1 MEEDSSLNQWFQA
14 KPELLRKTQWLILW
28 RLVFSAFILLLTVLF
43 QEKRELPGPFPYG
56 PLYFL
61 IALQFCFS
69 LVYILALFRLQVV
82 RTIAIGQLLID
93 GLIVSGLVLVTGG
106 LESFWFYL
114 YFLIILASGILFYR
128 RGGAL
133 MAGYLSFLYGLMLL
147 LQYQGILA
155 DYLVWYKSFSSYRW
169 GNFSYQWGMATA
181 GFFLAGYLGSFF
193 SEQSYRQRTEL
204 IAQRINI
211 DELAE
216 INQLIIH
223 HLDMG
228 LITLDSG
235 EHILSVNP
243 AGEAILGQATSRL
256 KSRPVREILPGLQHI
271 PGWPKLAQGERFEV
285 DYQHPDGQTLYLG
298 FSVTYLREG
307 QPIGLE
313 KIITFKDLTQIH
325 EMEDHLRQMDRLAMM
340 GQMAAGIVH
349 EIKNPL
355 ASISGSIQMIR
366 EELKEDG
373 PGDRL
378 INLVSR
384 EVEKLDTLLHD
395 FITFARPSQPS
406 EKGVDLGEVIPG
418 TIELIQK
425 NKGLAGTIQWE
436 LNLEPNL
443 VLKMP
448 PNELSQILW
457 NLLTNA
463 LHSVPERGHI
473 WLSGRRLKEGRFRDG
488 VEIRIRDDGPGIP
501 EAQLKRI
508 FEPFFTTKEKGL
520 GLGLSIV
527 QKLVSQHQGII
538 KVNSSGENGT
548 EFILIFPL
556 PLEKALT
563 AAD

>member
-1 MEEDSSLNQWFQA
+1 MEGEATLNQWLQA
-14 KPELLRKTQWLILW
+14 KSELLRKTQWLILW
-28 RLVFSAFILLLTVLF
+28 RVVFSSFMLLLTVFF
-43 QEKRELPGPFPYG
+43 QEKKELPGPFPSG
-56 PLYFL
+56 TLYFL
-61 IALQFCFS
+61 IALQFCLS
-69 LVYILALFRLQVV
+69 LVYILSLLRLQAVK
-82 RTIAIGQLLID
+82 TIAIAQLLID

-114 YFLIILASGILFYR
+114 YFLVILSSGILFYR

-133 MAGYLSFLYGLMLL
+133 MAAYLSGLYGLLLL

-155 DYLVWYKSFSSYRW
+155 DYLVWYKNFSSYRW

-193 SEQSYRQRTEL
+193 PEQSYRQRAEL
-204 IAQRINI
+204 IAQRKNI
-211 DELAE
+211 HQLAE
-216 INQLIIH
+216 FNQLIIH

-228 LITLDSG
+228 LITLDS
-235 EHILSVNP
+235 EERILSINP
-243 AGEAILGQATSRL
+243 AGELILGQDTSRL

-271 PGWPKLAQGERFEV
+271 PGWPKLTQGERFEV
-285 DYQHPDGQTLYLG
+285 DYRHPDGQTLYLG

-307 QPIGLE
+307 QSTGLE

-384 EVEKLDTLLHD
+384 EVEKLDALLHD

-406 EKGVDLGEVIPG
+406 DKGVDLGEVIPG

-425 NKGLAGTIQWE
+425 NKGVAGTVQWQ
-436 LNLEPNL
+436 LDLEPNL
-443 VLKMP
+443 VLRMP

-463 LHSVPERGHI
+463 LQAVPEEGHI
-473 WLSGRRLKEGRFRDG
+473 RLSARRLREGRFRDG
-488 VEIRIRDDGPGIP
+488 VEIRIGDDGSGIP
-501 EAQLKRI
+501 EAHLKRI

-538 KVNSSGENGT
+538 KVNSPEEGGT
-548 EFILIFPL
+548 EFILIFP
-556 PLEKALT
+556 PPREKALT
-563 AAD
+563 SGD

>member
-1 MEEDSSLNQWFQA
+1 
-14 KPELLRKTQWLILW
+14 
-28 RLVFSAFILLLTVLF
+28 
-43 QEKRELPGPFPYG
+43 
-56 PLYFL
+56 
-61 IALQFCFS
+61 
-69 LVYILALFRLQVV
+69 
-82 RTIAIGQLLID
+82 
-93 GLIVSGLVLVTGG
+93 
-106 LESFWFYL
+106 
-114 YFLIILASGILFYR
+114 
-128 RGGAL
+128 
-133 MAGYLSFLYGLMLL
+133 
-147 LQYQGILA
+147 
-155 DYLVWYKSFSSYRW
+155 
-169 GNFSYQWGMATA
+169 
-181 GFFLAGYLGSFF
+181 
-193 SEQSYRQRTEL
+193 
-204 IAQRINI
+204 
-211 DELAE
+211 
-216 INQLIIH
+216 
-223 HLDMG
+223 
-228 LITLDSG
+228 
-235 EHILSVNP
+235 
-243 AGEAILGQATSRL
+243 
-256 KSRPVREILPGLQHI
+256 
-271 PGWPKLAQGERFEV
+271 V

-307 QPIGLE
+307 QSTGLE

-384 EVEKLDTLLHD
+384 EVEKLDTLLYD

-425 NKGLAGTIQWE
+425 NKGVAGTIQWE

-463 LHSVPERGHI
+463 LQAVQEGGHI
-473 WLSGRRLKEGRFRDG
+473 RLSGRRLREGRFRDG
-488 VEIRIRDDGPGIP
+488 VEIRIGDDGPGIP
-501 EAQLKRI
+501 EAQLNRI

-527 QKLVSQHQGII
+527 QKLVSQHQGVI
-538 KVNSSGENGT
+538 KVSKPVEGGT
-548 EFILIFPL
+548 EFILIFPH
-556 PLEKALT
+556 PQEKALT
-563 AAD
+563 SAD

>member
-1 MEEDSSLNQWFQA
+1 MSDLSHWLQA
-14 KPELLRKTQWLILW
+14 KSELLRKTQWLILW
-28 RLVFSAFILLLTVLF
+28 RLVFSSLMLLSTVFF
-43 QEKRELPGPFPYG
+43 QERKELPGPFSPG

-69 LVYILALFRLQVV
+69 LIYILVLIRFQAVRPIAL
-82 RTIAIGQLLID
+82 AQLLID
-93 GLIVSGLVLVTGG
+93 GLIVSGLVVVTGG
-106 LESFWFYL
+106 QESFWFYL
-114 YFLIILASGILFYR
+114 YFLVILASGILFYR
-128 RGGAL
+128 RGGVL
-133 MAGYLSFLYGLMLL
+133 MAGYISLLYGLLLL
-147 LQYQGILA
+147 LQYQGVLA
-155 DYLVWYKSFSSYRW
+155 DYLVRYEGFSSYHW
-169 GNFSYQWGMATA
+169 GNFSYQWGMATV

-193 SEQSYRQRTEL
+193 PEQSYRQRTEL
-204 IAQRINI
+204 IAQRKNI
-211 DELAE
+211 HQLAE
-216 INQLIIH
+216 FNQLIIH

-243 AGEAILGQATSRL
+243 AGEVILGQDTSRL
-256 KSRPVREILPGLQHI
+256 SSRPVLEILSGLQHI
-271 PGWPKLAQGERFEV
+271 PGWPELTQGERFEV
-285 DYQHPDGQTLYLG
+285 AYQHPDGQTLYLG
-298 FSVTYLREG
+298 FSVTYLGEG
-307 QPIGLE
+307 QASGLE

-395 FITFARPSQPS
+395 FLTFARPSQPS
-406 EKGVDLGEVIPG
+406 GKGVDLGEVIPG

-425 NKGLAGTIQWE
+425 NKGVAGTIQWE
-436 LNLEPNL
+436 VDLEPNL

-457 NLLTNA
+457 NLVTNA
-463 LHSVPERGHI
+463 LQAVAEGGHI
-473 WLSGRRLKEGRFRDG
+473 RVSGRRPREGRFRDG
-488 VEIRIRDDGPGIP
+488 VEIRIRDDGTGIP
-501 EAQLKRI
+501 EAQWKRI
-508 FEPFFTTKEKGL
+508 FDPFFTTKEKGL

-538 KVNSSGENGT
+538 KVSSPPEGGT
-548 EFILIFPL
+548 EFILIFPQ
-556 PLEKALT
+556 PQEKALT
-563 AAD
+563 SAE

>member
-1 MEEDSSLNQWFQA
+1 M
-14 KPELLRKTQWLILW
+14 
-28 RLVFSAFILLLTVLF
+28 LLLTVFF
-43 QEKRELPGPFPYG
+43 QEKKELPGPFPYG

-61 IALQFCFS
+61 IALQCCFS
-69 LVYILALFRLQVV
+69 LVYILALLRFQAV
-82 RTIAIGQLLID
+82 RPIAIGQLLID

-114 YFLIILASGILFYR
+114 YFLVILASGILFYR
-128 RGGAL
+128 RGGVL
-133 MAGYLSFLYGLMLL
+133 MAGYLSLLYGLLLL

-155 DYLVWYKSFSSYRW
+155 DYLVWYEGFSSYRE

-193 SEQSYRQRTEL
+193 PEQSYRQRTEL
-204 IAQRINI
+204 IAQRKNI
-211 DELAE
+211 DQLAE
-216 INQLIIH
+216 FNQLIIH

-235 EHILSVNP
+235 QHILSVNP
-243 AGEAILGQATSRL
+243 AGELILGQATSRL
-256 KSRPVREILPGLQHI
+256 RSRPVREILPGLQHI
-271 PGWPKLAQGERFEV
+271 AGWPKLTQGERFEV

-307 QPIGLE
+307 QSTGLE

-406 EKGVDLGEVIPG
+406 EKGVDLGDVIPG

-425 NKGLAGTIQWE
+425 NKEVAGTIQWE

-463 LHSVPERGHI
+463 LQAVPEGGHI
-473 WLSGRRLKEGRFRDG
+473 RLSGRRLREGRFRDG
-488 VEIRIRDDGPGIP
+488 VEIRIEDDGPGIP

-538 KVNSSGENGT
+538 KVNSPVEGGS
-548 EFILIFPL
+548 EFILIFPH
-556 PLEKALT
+556 PQEKALT
-563 AAD
+563 SAD

>member
-1 MEEDSSLNQWFQA
+1 M
-14 KPELLRKTQWLILW
+14 
-28 RLVFSAFILLLTVLF
+28 LLLTVFF
-43 QEKRELPGPFPYG
+43 QEKKELPGPFPSG

-69 LVYILALFRLQVV
+69 LVYILALLRLQAV
-82 RTIAIGQLLID
+82 RPIAIAQLLID

-114 YFLIILASGILFYR
+114 YFLVILASGILFYR

-133 MAGYLSFLYGLMLL
+133 MAGYLSFLYGLLLL

-155 DYLVWYKSFSSYRW
+155 DYLVWYKGFSSYRW

-193 SEQSYRQRTEL
+193 PEQSYRQRTEL
-204 IAQRINI
+204 IAQRKNI
-211 DELAE
+211 DQLAE
-216 INQLIIH
+216 FNQLIIH

-243 AGEAILGQATSRL
+243 AGEVILGQATSRL

-271 PGWPKLAQGERFEV
+271 PGWPKLTQGERFEV

-307 QPIGLE
+307 QSTGLE

-425 NKGLAGTIQWE
+425 NKGVAGTIQWE
-436 LNLEPNL
+436 LDLEPNL

-463 LHSVPERGHI
+463 LQAVPEGGHI
-473 WLSGRRLKEGRFRDG
+473 RLSGRRLREGRFRDG
-488 VEIRIRDDGPGIP
+488 VEIRIGDDGPGIP

-538 KVNSSGENGT
+538 KVNSPGEGGT
-548 EFILIFPL
+548 EFILIFPH
-556 PLEKALT
+556 PREKALT
-563 AAD
+563 SAE

>member
-1 MEEDSSLNQWFQA
+1 LSALNHWLQT
-14 KPELLRKTQWLILW
+14 KSELLRKTQWLILW
-28 RLVFSAFILLLTVLF
+28 RLVFSSFMLLLTVFF
-43 QEKRELPGPFPYG
+43 QGRKELPGPFPSG
-56 PLYFL
+56 PVYSLL
-61 IALQFCFS
+61 ALQFCFS
-69 LVYILALFRLQVV
+69 LVYILALLRLQAV
-82 RTIAIGQLLID
+82 RPIAIAQLLID

-114 YFLIILASGILFYR
+114 YFLVILASGILFYR

-133 MAGYLSFLYGLMLL
+133 MAGYLSLLYGLLLL
-147 LQYQGILA
+147 LQYRGILA
-155 DYLVWYKSFSSYRW
+155 DYLVWYEGFSSYRW

-193 SEQSYRQRTEL
+193 PEQSYRQRTEL
-204 IAQRINI
+204 IAQRKNI
-211 DELAE
+211 DQLAE
-216 INQLIIH
+216 FNQLIIH

-235 EHILSVNP
+235 EHILSINP

-256 KSRPVREILPGLQHI
+256 RSRPVQEILPGLQHI
-271 PGWPKLAQGERFEV
+271 PGWPNLTQGERSEV
-285 DYQHPDGQTLYLG
+285 EYQHPDGQTLYLG

-307 QPIGLE
+307 QSTGLE

-384 EVEKLDTLLHD
+384 EVEKLDALLHD

-406 EKGVDLGEVIPG
+406 EKGVDLDEVIPG

-425 NKGLAGTIQWE
+425 NKGVSGTIHWE

-448 PNELSQILW
+448 SNELSQILW

-463 LHSVPERGHI
+463 LQAVPEGGHI
-473 WLSGRRLKEGRFRDG
+473 RLTGRLIKEGRFREG
-488 VEIRIRDDGPGIP
+488 VEIRIGDDGPGIP
-501 EAQLKRI
+501 EAQWKRI
-508 FEPFFTTKEKGL
+508 FDPFFTTKEKGL

-538 KVNSSGENGT
+538 KVNSPVKGGT
-548 EFILIFPL
+548 EFILIFPHAQ
-556 PLEKALT
+556 EKALT
-563 AAD
+563 SAD